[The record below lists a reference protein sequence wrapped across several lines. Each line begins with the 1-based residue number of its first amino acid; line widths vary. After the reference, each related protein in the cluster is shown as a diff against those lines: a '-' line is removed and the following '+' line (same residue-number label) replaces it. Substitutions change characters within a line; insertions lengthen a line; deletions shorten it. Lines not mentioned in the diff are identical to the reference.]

1 MSLQEKII
9 ETKICTSCHQV
20 FNIYE
25 EEIKML
31 ERFSP
36 TFDGKKY
43 PFPKPKECP
52 TCRSQKRYIWRNTN
66 KLFRRKC
73 DFSGAEILAFYDENV
88 THPVYEVEI
97 WRSDKWNA
105 LDYGRDFDFS
115 RPFFEQLSELNDAVP
130 HYSRSIIN
138 LENSKFSN
146 NATALKNCYLC
157 FNWNKW
163 EDCYYVI
170 NFYEI
175 KDCVD
180 CYAVRGCENCYECT
194 DCNNCHTV
202 FFSQD
207 SDDCH
212 KSFFLKNCIACENC
226 FWCKNF
232 FNKKYHIFNQAY
244 SQEEYEK
251 KIKKLLEEKNVSE
264 LKEMAKEIF
273 KNLPEKFMH
282 EKNIENVSWD
292 YINNGKNIIE
302 SFNIMDGENIFYG
315 TNLKGNVKNLLDVD
329 LFWYNLSDC
338 YNSAIVWNNS
348 SRIFFSADCFENVND
363 LFYCICCIEWT
374 KNCFGCVGLKQKEYC
389 IFNKQYTKAEY
400 EKLVSK
406 IIENMMTPP
415 QSPSIEGEARNEQGE
430 QEWWEFF
437 PPVLSSFAY
446 NDSEAQY
453 IFPITPKILPDI
465 SLNKGG
471 SQIVEEAG
479 GFFSNKNVI
488 SSEVERSF
496 SEINNELSENNITS
510 KEKIPPLQSE
520 WQTNTKTG
528 LKWEINYI
536 DREWNTYKSLKE
548 VWKKTVFKWST
559 AEAPFPKVEKIIS
572 ADKLPK
578 NIVEIPDDIL
588 NWAIECEITK
598 KPFRIIK
605 QELDFYRK
613 NNLPIP
619 KIHPDQRHIERLK
632 LRNPRKLFARKCD
645 KCGKDIQ
652 TTYAPERPE
661 IIYCEECYSKEII

>member
-31 ERFSP
+31 EKFSP
-36 TFDGKKY
+36 IFGGKKY
-43 PFPKPKECP
+43 LFPMPKECP

-73 DFSGAEILAFYDENV
+73 DFSGEEILAFYDEKV

-157 FNWNKW
+157 FNWNKG
-163 EDCYYVI
+163 EDCYYGI
-170 NFYEI
+170 NFYEV

-226 FWCKNF
+226 FWCKNLS
-232 FNKKYHIFNQAY
+232 NKKYHIFNQAY
-244 SQEEYEK
+244 NQEEYEK

-329 LFWYNLSDC
+329 LFWYNLFDC

-374 KNCFGCVGLKQKEYC
+374 KNCFGCVWLKQKEYC

-400 EKLVSK
+400 EKLVPK
-406 IIENMMTPP
+406 IIEHMMTPP

-453 IFPITPKILPDI
+453 IFPLNPKAD
-465 SLNKGG
+465 
-471 SQIVEEAG
+471 A
-479 GFFSNKNVI
+479 
-488 SSEVERSF
+488 R
-496 SEINNELSENNITS
+496 
-510 KEKIPPLQSE
+510 
-520 WQTNTKTG
+520 G
-528 LKWEINYI
+528 LKWKINYI
-536 DREWNTYKSLKE
+536 DREGNIYKSLAE
-548 VWKKTVFKWST
+548 AWKKTVFKWST

-578 NIVEIPDDIL
+578 NITEIPDDIL

-605 QELDFYRK
+605 QELDFYRR

-652 TTYAPERPE
+652 TTYAPERKE
-661 IIYCEECYSKEII
+661 IVYCKECYSKEII